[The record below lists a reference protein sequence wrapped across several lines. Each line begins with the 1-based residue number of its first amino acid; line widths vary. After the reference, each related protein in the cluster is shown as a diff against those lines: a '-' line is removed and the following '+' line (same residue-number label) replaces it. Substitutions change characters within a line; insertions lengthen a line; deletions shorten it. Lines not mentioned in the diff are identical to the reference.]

1 MTTTTTIITNKAAPL
16 KSPTLQITGSGQ
28 PFIWL
33 HGLLN
38 SVEADSLYSL
48 IDFEKLS
55 KLVSVVQYDYRDK
68 AADGDYTWPALC
80 EELAGVADSLHQ
92 EQLILGGLSMGA
104 GTILHFATRY
114 PERVKALILV
124 TPPPAWEMR
133 ASTKAVY
140 RKIVDKTNSHS
151 VPEIL
156 KRIIQWSPDPP
167 DFFEEKHPGTR
178 QKLQKLRLNFEP
190 RYYSSVYSG
199 GADSDFPSREQIA
212 KINVPTLIVTI
223 PDDINHPTEI
233 AQTLHN
239 LIKGSEL
246 TVVSEY
252 NDIEILQ
259 KRIREFMLGIKNN
272 YKS

>member
-1 MTTTTTIITNKAAPL
+1 M
-16 KSPTLQITGSGQ
+16 KSPTLHITGSGQ

-55 KLVSVVQYDYRDK
+55 ELVSVVQYDYRDK
-68 AADGDYTWPALC
+68 AVDGDYTWPALC
-80 EELAGVADSLHQ
+80 EELSGVADSFNQ
-92 EQLILGGLSMGA
+92 EKLVLGGLSMGA

-140 RKIVDKTNSHS
+140 RKIVDKTNNHS

-156 KRIIQWSPDPP
+156 KRIIQWSQDPP
-167 DFFEEKHPGTR
+167 AFFEEKHPGTK
-178 QKLQKLRLNFEP
+178 QKLQQLRLNFEP
-190 RYYSSVYSG
+190 QYYSSVYSG

-212 KINVPTLIVTI
+212 QINAPTLIVSI
-223 PDDINHPTEI
+223 PDDINHPAET
-233 AQTLHN
+233 AQILHN
-239 LIKGSEL
+239 LIKTSEL
-246 TVVSEY
+246 EVISGYKEME
-252 NDIEILQ
+252 DLQ
-259 KRIREFMLGIKNN
+259 KKISDFIVKIENN